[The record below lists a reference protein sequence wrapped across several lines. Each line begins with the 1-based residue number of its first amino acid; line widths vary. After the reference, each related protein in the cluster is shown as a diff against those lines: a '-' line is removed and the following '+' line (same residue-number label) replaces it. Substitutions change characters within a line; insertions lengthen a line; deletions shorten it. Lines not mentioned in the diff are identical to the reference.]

1 VHFLRKIGDE
11 VLIVYNPRKE
21 HIEVGENL
29 RIFDTKINRGI
40 IVQVIDL
47 SLIDLAGIL
56 EDIVRLESIG
66 NVKIEE
72 YKPPQ
77 IEPYLLD
84 VKNMKVCR
92 GKIIK
97 EIVME
102 KTKEKFVPWTGW
114 IPDRSVKINP
124 VNDAVIMK
132 RLKLKGSYPIKI
144 GKTVYSK
151 ADCFINAYNLQGINI
166 IVGKKGAGKS
176 HIGKVLLLGLINNG
190 AKAIVFDIND
200 EYKGLR
206 FTKENKKSEYYD
218 RIIPLNPGKNM
229 RFTWDYVGLDVIYE
243 TLTTVMNLP
252 DASAYTLRNIW
263 IDIKKEEETIRYS
276 SIIEKLEDYNPKVSE
291 AILRRLDQI
300 RGTKLLTE
308 SPKKAISLEDE
319 LRKLKN
325 GGAIVVN
332 LKAKS
337 IVEMAITVQTTLSKL
352 RSLLES
358 GEPPLWIFAEEAHLY
373 LNTTTW
379 EDIVTRMRHL
389 GAYQIYLTNSP
400 TMIPETIIRQADNLF
415 LFHLSTNYDLK
426 YIAPA
431 SKLDSSTIIP
441 IANALP
447 PRRCLVIGTATKD
460 FPLIIDT
467 IAISEQTAGETR
479 LFFNKY

>member
-1 VHFLRKIGDE
+1 MHFLRKIGDE

-21 HIEVGENL
+21 QIEVGENL
-29 RIFDTKINRGI
+29 RVFDTKVNRGI

-66 NVKIEE
+66 NIKIEE
-72 YKPPQ
+72 HKPAQ

-97 EIVME
+97 EIAVQNG
-102 KTKEKFVPWTGW
+102 KEKLVPWTGW
-114 IPDRSVKINP
+114 IPDRSVKITP
-124 VNDAVIMK
+124 VNDVVIMK
-132 RLKLKGSYPIKI
+132 RLNLKGSYPIKI

-151 ADCFINAYNLQGINI
+151 ADCYINAYNLQGINI

-176 HIGKVLLLGLINNG
+176 HLGKVLLLGLLANG
-190 AKAIVFDIND
+190 ARAVVFDINN

-206 FTKENKKSEYYD
+206 LTRDNEKSEYYNK
-218 RIIPLNPGKNM
+218 IVPLDPGKNM
-229 RFTWDYVGLDVIYE
+229 KFTWDYVGLDVVYE

-252 DASAYTLRNIW
+252 DASAYTFRNIW
-263 IDIKKEEETIRYS
+263 AEVEENEKTISLS
-276 SIIEKLEDYNPKVSE
+276 SIAEKLEEINPKVSE

-300 RGTKLLTE
+300 NDTKLFTG
-308 SPKKAISLEDE
+308 SSKKSLSLENK
-319 LRKLKN
+319 LKKLKN
-325 GGAIVVN
+325 GGAIVIN

-337 IVEMAITVQTTLSKL
+337 IVAMAITVQTVLSKL
-352 RSLLES
+352 RALLER
-358 GEPPLWIFAEEAHLY
+358 GEEPLWVFAEEAHIY
-373 LNTTTW
+373 LNSTTW

-389 GAYQIYLTNSP
+389 GAYQVYLTNSP

-467 IAISEQTAGETR
+467 AAIHEQTAGETR
-479 LFFNKY
+479 LFFEKY